1 VFETLET
8 SRQASTARAK
18 RTARKKPPER
28 CNPSKNKACAGTG
41 ADQKNRAAQQAS
53 KMEAI
58 GQLAGGIAHDFNN
71 LLTVVLGHCEFLLKR
86 DEPKESSRQRVEEI
100 RKAAERGAWLT
111 NQLLAYSRNQ
121 ILEPAVLQINS
132 VLEDMDGILRCVLGE
147 DIAMDVVMDSNLG
160 WTRVDRG
167 KLQQIVLNLA
177 GNARDA
183 MPQGGRLRLETLN
196 VHVNRQTHPAQPYVA
211 PGEYVALLVRDTGIG
226 MDSETRARVFEPFF
240 TTKEK
245 GKGTGLGLATVY
257 GIVKQSG
264 GYIWVE
270 SEIGAG
276 SAFQT
281 LLPRVAQPADP
292 YEVQE
297 SLDFNPGSET
307 ILLVEDEPA
316 VRRMAAEV
324 LLNIGYRV
332 IAAPSG
338 ADALRMAAKH
348 EGPLDLLLT
357 DVVMPGMTGPE
368 LARQFHSKFPRMRI
382 LYMSGYTDDAI
393 EKHGLRGRTVRLLQK
408 PFTHETLARGIREAL
423 GPVAQASVAAEKLAT
438 CHSEGSGLP
447 EESAFSRVWRRK
459 ADPSLRSG

>member
-1 VFETLET
+1 MSSKSSAFETLHT
-8 SRQASTARAK
+8 SGKASPALVK
-18 RTARKKPPER
+18 EKARKKPLELGGT
-28 CNPSKNKACAGTG
+28 SKNIARPGT
-41 ADQKNRAAQQAS
+41 APDPEHRAAQQAS

-71 LLTVVLGHCEFLLKR
+71 LLTVILGHSEFLLKR
-86 DEPKESSRQRVEEI
+86 DEPRESLRQRVEEI

-111 NQLLAYSRNQ
+111 SQLLAYSRNQ
-121 ILEPAVLQINS
+121 ILEPEVLQINS

-147 DIAMDVVMDSNLG
+147 DIALDLVMDSNLG

-196 VHVNRQTHPAQPYVA
+196 VSVTRQAPAAQHFVA
-211 PGEYVALLVRDTGIG
+211 PGEYVALLVRDTGVG
-226 MDSETRARVFEPFF
+226 MDAETQARVFEPFF

-264 GYIWVE
+264 GYIWAE

-276 SAFQT
+276 SVFQT
-281 LLPRVAQPADP
+281 LLPRVAQPAAP
-292 YEVQE
+292 HMVQE
-297 SLDFNPGSET
+297 VLDFSSGGET
-307 ILLVEDEPA
+307 ILLVEDDPA
-316 VRRMAAEV
+316 VRRMAAEALLSTGYHV
-324 LLNIGYRV
+324 LT
-332 IAAPSG
+332 APSG
-338 ADALRMAAKH
+338 SDALRIAAKH
-348 EGPLDLLLT
+348 EVRLDLLLT

-368 LARQFHSKFPRMRI
+368 LARQFISQFPRIRI

-393 EKHGLRGRTVRLLQK
+393 EKHGVRGRTVRVLQK
-408 PFTHETLARGIREAL
+408 PFTHDTLAQSVRETLGPAR
-423 GPVAQASVAAEKLAT
+423 
-438 CHSEGSGLP
+438 HS
-447 EESAFSRVWRRK
+447 
-459 ADPSLRSG
+459 

>member
-1 VFETLET
+1 LDSSTFKTKHASGKA
-8 SRQASTARAK
+8 SRAQPQK
-18 RTARKKPPER
+18 KARKTPLERSRNARDMAGPE
-28 CNPSKNKACAGTG
+28 PDPG
-41 ADQKNRAAQQAS
+41 AEHRAAQQAS

-71 LLTVVLGHCEFLLKR
+71 LLSVILGHSEFLLKR
-86 DEPKESSRQRVEEI
+86 DEPRDRSRLRIEEI

-111 NQLLAYSRNQ
+111 SQLLAYSRNQ
-121 ILEPAVLQINS
+121 ILEPAVLQFNS

-147 DIAMDVVMDSNLG
+147 DIALDLVMDPNLG
-160 WTRVDRG
+160 WTKVDPG

-183 MPQGGRLRLETLN
+183 MPQGGRLHLETLN
-196 VHVNRQTHPAQPYVA
+196 VSVTSKAPSVQPYVA
-211 PGEYVALLVRDTGIG
+211 PGEYVALRVRDTGIG

-264 GYIWVE
+264 GYIWAE
-270 SEIGAG
+270 SAIGAG
-276 SAFQT
+276 SVFQT
-281 LLPRVAQPADP
+281 LLPRVAKPTDP
-292 YEVQE
+292 HLVQAAI
-297 SLDFNPGSET
+297 DFSPGGET
-307 ILLVEDEPA
+307 ILLVEDDPA

-324 LLNIGYRV
+324 LLSAGYRV
-332 IAAPSG
+332 LAAPSG

-348 EGPLDLLLT
+348 EGRMDLLLT

-368 LARQFHSKFPRMRI
+368 FVRQFIVQSPSSRI

-393 EKHGLRGRTVRLLQK
+393 EKHGVRGRMVRVLQK
-408 PFTHETLARGIREAL
+408 PFTHESLAQSVREAL
-423 GPVAQASVAAEKLAT
+423 GQ
-438 CHSEGSGLP
+438 
-447 EESAFSRVWRRK
+447 SRY
-459 ADPSLRSG
+459 L

>member
-1 VFETLET
+1 VSSDSSAFKTLH
-8 SRQASTARAK
+8 ASGKASSAGAIK
-18 RTARKKPPER
+18 KARKKTQVR
-28 CNPSKNKACAGTG
+28 GGTSKEKSRLGTVP
-41 ADQKNRAAQQAS
+41 DPDHRAAQQAS

-71 LLTVVLGHCEFLLKR
+71 LLTVILGHSEFLLKR
-86 DEPKESSRQRVEEI
+86 DESRESSRQRVEEI

-111 NQLLAYSRNQ
+111 SQLLAYSRNQ

-147 DIAMDVVMDSNLG
+147 DISLDLVMDSNLG
-160 WTRVDRG
+160 WAKVDPG

-196 VHVNRQTHPAQPYVA
+196 VSVNSQTLAAQPFVA

-226 MDSETRARVFEPFF
+226 MDPETRARVFEPFF
-240 TTKEK
+240 TTKEI

-264 GYIWVE
+264 GYIWTE
-270 SEIGAG
+270 SDIGSG
-276 SAFQT
+276 SLFQT
-281 LLPRVAQPADP
+281 LLPRVSQPADLRI
-292 YEVQE
+292 VQE
-297 SLDFNPGSET
+297 ALDFSSGGET

-324 LLNIGYRV
+324 LLSAGYHV
-332 IAAPSG
+332 LAAPSG
-338 ADALRMAAKH
+338 ADALRIAAKH
-348 EGPLDLLLT
+348 EGRLDLLLT

-368 LARQFHSKFPRMRI
+368 LARQFIIQFPRIRI

-393 EKHGLRGRTVRLLQK
+393 EKHGVRGRTVPVLQK
-408 PFTHETLARGIREAL
+408 PFTHESLAQCVREAL
-423 GPVAQASVAAEKLAT
+423 GPEAHASAGV
-438 CHSEGSGLP
+438 GS
-447 EESAFSRVWRRK
+447 
-459 ADPSLRSG
+459 SLRGLNPAS